1 MFATAEENSTLLEA
15 IKDREEYLL
24 IYPNTP
30 NGRLKAKKAVGAW
43 LIDCEVDFNRHDA
56 EQVWGA
62 IDRGRFDSMPC
73 HPVIRRPFNGNG
85 GPR

>member
-30 NGRLKAKKAVGAW
+30 NGRLEAKKAVQVW
-43 LIDCEVDFNRHDA
+43 LIDCEVDFNRQDA
-56 EQVWGA
+56 EQLWRA
-62 IDRGRFDSMPC
+62 IDRGRFDSMPG
-73 HPVIRRPFNGNG
+73 HPIIRRHSNGNG